1 MAQEDLPAYF
11 FSEVRVYPGERPDLI
26 SLLPSGLGRVLDVG
40 CGPGAFGHAL
50 AASGKASSVAGVDI
64 SPAAV
69 AQAVEQLAAVHVV
82 DLDREEVPFP
92 DESFDTLV
100 YADVLEHLKFPW
112 NVVRSQRALL
122 RPGGSAYCSVP
133 NVGHVRVL
141 LRLLRQRWE
150 YESEGLFD
158 YTHLRFFTR
167 RSLVALF
174 RAAGYREVSCHRLEH
189 RSLKVRMFTLLT
201 LGLLRDFTVRSWW
214 VEAKK

>member
-1 MAQEDLPAYF
+1 VAQENLPTYL

-50 AASGKASSVAGVDI
+50 AASGKATSVAGLDI
-64 SPAAV
+64 SSDAV
-69 AQAVEQLAAVHVV
+69 AQAAQQLETAHVI

-92 DESFDTLV
+92 NESFDALV

-112 NVVRSQRALL
+112 KVVRSQRALL
-122 RPGGSAYCSVP
+122 RPGGRAYCSVP
-133 NVGHVRVL
+133 NVGHARVFL
-141 LRLLRQRWE
+141 NLLRQRWE

-167 RSLVALF
+167 RSLVAMF
-174 RAAGYREVSCHRLEH
+174 RTAGYREVRCHRLEH
-189 RSLKVRMFTLLT
+189 CSLKAWMFTWLT

-214 VEAKK
+214 VEAKR